1 MLAVDLTRAPLQL
14 ERRRRRTPGAWYRT
28 WSRRP
33 VSRVL
38 RLLVLVAA
46 AAALV
51 LLWQATQV
59 ELRIVEGSR
68 LAFGSTVAPDNPLR
82 FTVHG
87 GGAAHAQLAGVS
99 VGTAQRDGDEIHLT
113 LPAGLP
119 EGAYELAVSVDR
131 TFPFGA
137 TVGRWTVVIDDQPP
151 ALALEPAV
159 APAPL
164 DRPVVLTGS
173 VEPGAT
179 VELADPSGTPF
190 RVDDAPAGRFQV
202 TLERPPAATVE
213 LIATDAAGNQHRLPV
228 VVPTA
233 YPADTRA
240 AHITAAGWSSP
251 EVREPFLELVDRG
264 VINTVQLD
272 IKDESGLIGYDSQV
286 PLARQSGA
294 VQAYY
299 EPRAAIEEL
308 HRRGVRVI
316 GRIVAFRD
324 PVLADWAWASGN
336 RTWVLQHP
344 DGSRLDAYGG
354 FTNYAEPAVRR
365 YNLDL
370 AVEAAGL
377 GFDEIL
383 WDYVR
388 RPEGD
393 PSEMVVPGLTGTE
406 RTTGDVMV
414 QFLEEARAELRPLGV
429 YQGASVFGIA
439 ATRPENIGQ
448 PVDRMAAVVDYV
460 APMVYPS
467 HYVPGE
473 CGVADPNGDPYAIV
487 RCSLQDFNQVMAGHP
502 AVLVPWLQDFS
513 LDGYTYGAAEVA
525 AQVRAAGE
533 VGAHGF
539 LLWNPG
545 ASYTY
550 DGRS

>member
-1 MLAVDLTRAPLQL
+1 M
-14 ERRRRRTPGAWYRT
+14 
-28 WSRRP
+28 
-33 VSRVL
+33 
-38 RLLVLVAA
+38 
-46 AAALV
+46 
-51 LLWQATQV
+51 
-59 ELRIVEGSR
+59 
-68 LAFGSTVAPDNPLR
+68 
-82 FTVHG
+82 
-87 GGAAHAQLAGVS
+87 
-99 VGTAQRDGDEIHLT
+99 
-113 LPAGLP
+113 
-119 EGAYELAVSVDR
+119 
-131 TFPFGA
+131 
-137 TVGRWTVVIDDQPP
+137 
-151 ALALEPAV
+151 
-159 APAPL
+159 
-164 DRPVVLTGS
+164 
-173 VEPGAT
+173 
-179 VELADPSGTPF
+179 
-190 RVDDAPAGRFQV
+190 DDAPARRFQV

-240 AHITAAGWSSP
+240 ATSPAGWSSP
-251 EVREPFLELVDRG
+251 RGRRPFLALVDRG

-272 IKDESGLIGYDSQV
+272 IKDERVDRLR
-286 PLARQSGA
+286 LAGA
-294 VQAYY
+294 AGPPERGGASLLRAY
-299 EPRAAIEEL
+299 AAIEEL

-533 VGAHGF
+533 VGARSSVVEPEGVLHLRRSFVTERSRVGA
-539 LLWNPG
+539 PGG
-545 ASYTY
+545 ASLSRP
-550 DGRS
+550 GSLR